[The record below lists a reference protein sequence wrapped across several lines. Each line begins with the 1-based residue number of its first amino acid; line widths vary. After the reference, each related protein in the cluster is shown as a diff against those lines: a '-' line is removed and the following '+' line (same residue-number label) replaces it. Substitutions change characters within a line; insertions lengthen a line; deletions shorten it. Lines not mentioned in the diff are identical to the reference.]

1 MTLIIDNTDKLKDIM
16 EFNPSLSYYKFVCLI
31 RAKDYKDKEM
41 PLSNKEKQE
50 IMVKQ
55 WFVDSQESLDKQ
67 LPDMLKMTDMFKC
80 RLYMCLDRKS
90 TMKTLVQMRNQIN
103 NYLDPFLGNDK
114 PSCSVKA
121 INKIQ
126 ASASSV
132 SESSDKEFRKWMF
145 DIDTKDNNLKNYLWN
160 YFMINRYNPILFETK
175 NGYHIVTDRCFNAY
189 KFVDEE
195 LPDAAY
201 KDNLQMYWLDKNN
214 KPLVEVKD
222 NSMVLVAMGE

>member
-1 MTLIIDNTDKLKDIM
+1 MSLIINNTHQLNKVM

-31 RAKDYKDKEM
+31 RAKDYEDGKM

-50 IMVKQ
+50 ILVRQ

-67 LPDMLKMTDMFKC
+67 LPDMLKMTEMFKC

-121 INKIQ
+121 INKVT
-126 ASASSV
+126 ASSSSV
-132 SESSDKEFRKWMF
+132 SESSDKGVRRWMYDCDSLSPSLEERVRNECGQF
-145 DIDTKDNNLKNYLWN
+145 YLAT
-160 YFMINRYNPILFETK
+160 FKTK
-175 NGYHIVTDRCFNAY
+175 NGYHVVAKREFNGVCVVNGLADYAY
-189 KFVDEE
+189 AMGLTHQFLDSQNRPLCE
-195 LPDAAY
+195 L
-201 KDNLQMYWLDKNN
+201 K
-214 KPLVEVKD
+214 E

>member
-1 MTLIIDNTDKLKDIM
+1 MLKIDNTHLLKKVM
-16 EFNPSLSYYKFVCLI
+16 EFNPSLSYYKFVCLV
-31 RAKDYKDKEM
+31 RAKDYVDCDM

-67 LPDMLKMTDMFKC
+67 LPDMLKMTDVFKC

-90 TMKTLVQMRNQIN
+90 TMKTLVQMRNQVN
-103 NYLDPFLGNDK
+103 NYLDPFLGNTT

-121 INKIQ
+121 INKVT

-132 SESSDKEFRKWMF
+132 SESSDKGVRRWMF
-145 DIDTKDNNLKNYLWN
+145 DIDSLHPDVKDFVARYCGQNYLAQ
-160 YFMINRYNPILFETK
+160 FKTK
-175 NGYHIVTDRCFNAY
+175 NGYHIVAKKEFNVMDFN
-189 KFVDEE
+189 KQFVDYAFENG
-195 LPDAAY
+195 
-201 KDNLQMYWLDKNN
+201 KQMWFLDEQNR
-214 KPLVEVKD
+214 PMVEVKD

>member
-1 MTLIIDNTDKLKDIM
+1 MTLIINNTHQLNKVM

-31 RAKDYKDKEM
+31 RAKDYEDGNM
-41 PLSNKEKQE
+41 PLSNKDKQE
-50 IMVKQ
+50 ILVRQ

-67 LPDMLKMTDMFKC
+67 LPDMLKMTEMFKC

-121 INKIQ
+121 INKVT
-126 ASASSV
+126 ASSSSV
-132 SESSDKEFRKWMF
+132 SESSDKGVRRWMYDCDSLSPSLEERVRNECGQF
-145 DIDTKDNNLKNYLWN
+145 YLAT
-160 YFMINRYNPILFETK
+160 FKTK
-175 NGYHIVTDRCFNAY
+175 NGYHVVAKREFNGVCVVNGLADYAY
-189 KFVDEE
+189 AMGLTHQFLDSQNRPLCE
-195 LPDAAY
+195 L
-201 KDNLQMYWLDKNN
+201 K
-214 KPLVEVKD
+214 E

>member
-1 MTLIIDNTDKLKDIM
+1 MGLIINNTNQLKKVM
-16 EFNPSLSYYKFVCLI
+16 EFNPTLSYYKFVCLI
-31 RAKDYKDKEM
+31 RAKDYEDGEM

-50 IMVKQ
+50 ILVRQ

-67 LPDMLKMTDMFKC
+67 LPDMLKMTEMFKC

-90 TMKTLVQMRNQIN
+90 TMKTLVQMRNQVN

-121 INKIQ
+121 INKVT

-132 SESSDKEFRKWMF
+132 SESSDKGVRRWMYDCDSLSPSLEERVRQECGQF
-145 DIDTKDNNLKNYLWN
+145 YMATFK
-160 YFMINRYNPILFETK
+160 TK
-175 NGYHIVTDRCFNAY
+175 NGYHVVAKREFNGCCVVNGLADYAY
-189 KFVDEE
+189 AMGLTHQFLDSQNRPLCE
-195 LPDAAY
+195 L
-201 KDNLQMYWLDKNN
+201 K
-214 KPLVEVKD
+214 E

>member
-1 MTLIIDNTDKLKDIM
+1 MGLIINNTNQLKKVM
-16 EFNPSLSYYKFVCLI
+16 EFNPTLSYYKFVCLI
-31 RAKDYKDKEM
+31 RAKDYEDGNV

-50 IMVKQ
+50 ILVRQ

-67 LPDMLKMTDMFKC
+67 LPDMLKMTEMFKC

-90 TMKTLVQMRNQIN
+90 TMKTLVQMRNQVN

-121 INKIQ
+121 INKVT

-132 SESSDKEFRKWMF
+132 SESSDKGVRRWMYDCDSLSPSLEERVRQECGQF
-145 DIDTKDNNLKNYLWN
+145 YLAT
-160 YFMINRYNPILFETK
+160 FKTK
-175 NGYHIVTDRCFNAY
+175 NGYHVVAKREFNGCCVVNGLADYAY
-189 KFVDEE
+189 AMGLTHQFLDSQNRPLCE
-195 LPDAAY
+195 L
-201 KDNLQMYWLDKNN
+201 K
-214 KPLVEVKD
+214 E

>member
-1 MTLIIDNTDKLKDIM
+1 MTLLIDNTDKLKDIM

-50 IMVKQ
+50 IIVKQ
-55 WFVDSQESLDKQ
+55 WFVDSKESLDKQ
-67 LPDMLKMTDMFKC
+67 LPDMLKITDMFKC

-103 NYLDPFLGNDK
+103 NYLDPFLGNDN

-121 INKIQ
+121 INKIT
-126 ASASSV
+126 ASSSSV
-132 SESSDKEFRKWMF
+132 SESSDKGVRRWMYDCDSLSPSLEERVRQECGQF
-145 DIDTKDNNLKNYLWN
+145 YMATFK
-160 YFMINRYNPILFETK
+160 TK
-175 NGYHIVTDRCFNAY
+175 NGYHVVAKREFNGCCVVNGLADYAY
-189 KFVDEE
+189 AMGLTHQFLDSQNRPLCE
-195 LPDAAY
+195 L
-201 KDNLQMYWLDKNN
+201 K
-214 KPLVEVKD
+214 E

>member
-1 MTLIIDNTDKLKDIM
+1 MTLLIDNIDKLKDII
-16 EFNPSLSYYKFVCLI
+16 EFNPPLSYYKFVCLI
-31 RAKDYKDKEM
+31 RAKDYKGKEM

-55 WFVDSQESLDKQ
+55 WFVDSQESLDEQ

-90 TMKTLVQMRNQIN
+90 TMKTLVQMRNQIH

-121 INKIQ
+121 INKIP

-132 SESSDKEFRKWMF
+132 SESSDKGFRRWLY
-145 DIDTKDNNLKNYLWN
+145 DCDSLSPSLEEYVRNNCGRQFYLAT
-160 YFMINRYNPILFETK
+160 FETK
-175 NGYHIVTDRCFNAY
+175 NGYHVVAKREFCGARVISEIVDYAFEN
-189 KFVDEE
+189 
-195 LPDAAY
+195 
-201 KDNLQMYWLDKNN
+201 NLTKEFLDKQNR
-214 KPLVEVKD
+214 PLVELKE
-222 NSMVLVAMGE
+222 NAMVLVAMGE

>member
-1 MTLIIDNTDKLKDIM
+1 MGLIINNTNQLKKVM
-16 EFNPSLSYYKFVCLI
+16 EFNPTLSYYKFVCLI
-31 RAKDYKDKEM
+31 RAKDYEDGNM

-50 IMVKQ
+50 ILVRQ

-67 LPDMLKMTDMFKC
+67 LPDMLKMTEMFKC

-90 TMKTLVQMRNQIN
+90 TMKTLVQMRNQVN

-121 INKIQ
+121 INKVT

-132 SESSDKEFRKWMF
+132 SESSDKGVRRWMYDCDSLSPSLEERVRQECGQF
-145 DIDTKDNNLKNYLWN
+145 YMATFK
-160 YFMINRYNPILFETK
+160 TK
-175 NGYHIVTDRCFNAY
+175 NGYHVVAKREFNGCCVVNGLADYAY
-189 KFVDEE
+189 AMGLTHQFLDSQNRPLCE
-195 LPDAAY
+195 L
-201 KDNLQMYWLDKNN
+201 K
-214 KPLVEVKD
+214 E

>member
-1 MTLIIDNTDKLKDIM
+1 MLQIDNTHCLKKVM
-16 EFNPSLSYYKFVCLI
+16 EFNPQKSYYKFVCLI
-31 RAKDYKDKEM
+31 RTKDYEDGDM
-41 PLSNKEKQE
+41 PLTNKEKQE
-50 IMVKQ
+50 ILVKQ

-67 LPDMLKMTDMFKC
+67 LPDMLKMTEMFKC

-103 NYLDPFLGNDK
+103 NYLDPFLGNDN

-121 INKIQ
+121 INKIT

-132 SESSDKEFRKWMF
+132 SESSDKRFRRWMF
-145 DIDTKDNNLKNYLWN
+145 DIDTKDNNLKNHLLN
-160 YFMINRYNPILFETK
+160 CFMINRYNPILFETK
-175 NGYHIVTDRCFNAY
+175 NGYHIVTDRCFNAH

-201 KDNLQMYWLDKNN
+201 KVHLQMYWLDKNN

>member
-1 MTLIIDNTDKLKDIM
+1 MTLTIDNTAKLKDIM

-31 RAKDYKDKEM
+31 RAKDYKDCEM

-50 IMVKQ
+50 ILVRQ

-67 LPDMLKMTDMFKC
+67 LPDMLKMTEMFKC

-90 TMKTLVQMRNQIN
+90 TMKTLVQMRNQVN

-121 INKIQ
+121 INKVT

-132 SESSDKEFRKWMF
+132 SESSDKGVRRWMYDCDSLSPSLEERVRNECGQF
-145 DIDTKDNNLKNYLWN
+145 YLAT
-160 YFMINRYNPILFETK
+160 FKTK
-175 NGYHIVTDRCFNAY
+175 NGYHVVAKREFNGCCVVNGLADY
-189 KFVDEE
+189 AFEN
-195 LPDAAY
+195 
-201 KDNLQMYWLDKNN
+201 NLTKEFLDSQN
-214 KPLVEVKD
+214 KPLCELKD
-222 NSMVLVAMGE
+222 NSMVLVAMGDCR

>member
-1 MTLIIDNTDKLKDIM
+1 MGLIINNTNQLKKVM
-16 EFNPSLSYYKFVCLI
+16 EFNPTLSYYKFVCLI
-31 RAKDYKDKEM
+31 RAKDYEDGEM

-50 IMVKQ
+50 ILVRQ

-67 LPDMLKMTDMFKC
+67 LPDMLKMTEMFKC

-90 TMKTLVQMRNQIN
+90 TMKTLVQMRNQVN

-121 INKIQ
+121 INKVT

-132 SESSDKEFRKWMF
+132 SESSDKGVRRWMYDCDSLSPSLEERVRNECGQF
-145 DIDTKDNNLKNYLWN
+145 YLAT
-160 YFMINRYNPILFETK
+160 FKTK
-175 NGYHIVTDRCFNAY
+175 NGYHVVAKREFNGVCVVNGLADYAY
-189 KFVDEE
+189 AMGLTHQFLDSQNRPLCE
-195 LPDAAY
+195 L
-201 KDNLQMYWLDKNN
+201 K
-214 KPLVEVKD
+214 E

>member
-1 MTLIIDNTDKLKDIM
+1 MTLIINNTHQLNKVM

-31 RAKDYKDKEM
+31 RAKDYEDGNM
-41 PLSNKEKQE
+41 PLSNKDKQE
-50 IMVKQ
+50 ILVRQ

-67 LPDMLKMTDMFKC
+67 LPDMLKMTEMFKC

-121 INKIQ
+121 INKVT

-132 SESSDKEFRKWMF
+132 SESSDKGVRRWMYDCDSLSPSLEERVRNECGQF
-145 DIDTKDNNLKNYLWN
+145 YLAT
-160 YFMINRYNPILFETK
+160 FKTK
-175 NGYHIVTDRCFNAY
+175 NGYHVVAKREFNGVCVVNGLADYAY
-189 KFVDEE
+189 AMGLTHQFLDSQNRPLCE
-195 LPDAAY
+195 L
-201 KDNLQMYWLDKNN
+201 K
-214 KPLVEVKD
+214 E

>member
-1 MTLIIDNTDKLKDIM
+1 MGLIINNTNQLKKVM
-16 EFNPSLSYYKFVCLI
+16 EFNPTLSYYKFVCLI
-31 RAKDYKDKEM
+31 RAKDYEDGNM

-50 IMVKQ
+50 ILVRQ

-67 LPDMLKMTDMFKC
+67 LPDMLKMTEMFKC

-90 TMKTLVQMRNQIN
+90 TMKTLVQMRNQVN

-121 INKIQ
+121 INKVT

-132 SESSDKEFRKWMF
+132 SESSDKGVRRWMYDCDSLSPSLEERVRQECGQF
-145 DIDTKDNNLKNYLWN
+145 YLAT
-160 YFMINRYNPILFETK
+160 FKTK
-175 NGYHIVTDRCFNAY
+175 NGYHVVAKREFNGCCVVNGLADYAY
-189 KFVDEE
+189 AMGLTHQFLDSQNRPLCE
-195 LPDAAY
+195 L
-201 KDNLQMYWLDKNN
+201 K
-214 KPLVEVKD
+214 E

>member
-1 MTLIIDNTDKLKDIM
+1 MTLIIDNTSKLGKVM

-31 RAKDYKDKEM
+31 RTKDYVDVEM

-67 LPDMLKMTDMFKC
+67 LPDMLKMTEMFKC

-90 TMKTLVQMRNQIN
+90 TMKTLVQMRNQVN
-103 NYLDPFLGNDK
+103 NYLDPFLGNDN

-121 INKIQ
+121 INKVT

-132 SESSDKEFRKWMF
+132 SESSDKGVRRWMF
-145 DIDTKDNNLKNYLWN
+145 DVDTFNPNVKDFVGRYCGQNYLAQ
-160 YFMINRYNPILFETK
+160 FKTK
-175 NGYHIVTDRCFNAY
+175 NGYHIVAKKEFNVMDFNKQFADY
-189 KFVDEE
+189 AFENGLTKHFLDE
-195 LPDAAY
+195 
-201 KDNLQMYWLDKNN
+201 QN
-214 KPLVEVKD
+214 KPVVEVKD

>member
-1 MTLIIDNTDKLKDIM
+1 MGLIINNTNQLKKVM

-31 RAKDYKDKEM
+31 RAKDYINGEM

-50 IMVKQ
+50 ILVRQ

-67 LPDMLKMTDMFKC
+67 LPDMLKMTEMFKC

-90 TMKTLVQMRNQIN
+90 TMKTLVQMRNQVN

-121 INKIQ
+121 INKVT

-132 SESSDKEFRKWMF
+132 SESSDKGVRRWMYDCDSLSPSLEERVRNECGQF
-145 DIDTKDNNLKNYLWN
+145 YLAT
-160 YFMINRYNPILFETK
+160 FKTK
-175 NGYHIVTDRCFNAY
+175 NGYHVVAKREFNGCCVVNGLADYAY
-189 KFVDEE
+189 AMGLTHQFLDSQNRPLCE
-195 LPDAAY
+195 L
-201 KDNLQMYWLDKNN
+201 K
-214 KPLVEVKD
+214 E

>member
-1 MTLIIDNTDKLKDIM
+1 MTLLIDNTDKLKDIM
-16 EFNPSLSYYKFVCLI
+16 EFNPALSYYKFVCLI

-103 NYLDPFLGNDK
+103 SYLDPFLGDDN

-121 INKIQ
+121 INKVT

-132 SESSDKEFRKWMF
+132 SESSDKGFRRWLYDCDSLSPSLEEYVRNGCGRRF
-145 DIDTKDNNLKNYLWN
+145 YLAT
-160 YFMINRYNPILFETK
+160 FKTK
-175 NGYHIVTDRCFNAY
+175 NGYHVVAKREFDGARVISETADYAFENNLT
-189 KFVDEE
+189 KE
-195 LPDAAY
+195 L
-201 KDNLQMYWLDKNN
+201 LDKQNR
-214 KPLVEVKD
+214 PLVELKE
-222 NSMVLVAMGE
+222 NAMVLVAMGE